1 MKFLWK
7 FYLADRKIILSQ
19 KFLGTS
25 FFHSENLVLNITMIF
40 QENNL
45 LHPGRDDLAFKDTK
59 NTGLL
64 TFNYLKQKKLIIKFF
79 VNCN

>member
-25 FFHSENLVLNITMIF
+25 FFHSENLVLNITMHKKSISTF
-40 QENNL
+40 FKRITYFIPTEMIL
-45 LHPGRDDLAFKDTK
+45 L
-59 NTGLL
+59 
-64 TFNYLKQKKLIIKFF
+64 LKIQKIQ
-79 VNCN
+79 VY